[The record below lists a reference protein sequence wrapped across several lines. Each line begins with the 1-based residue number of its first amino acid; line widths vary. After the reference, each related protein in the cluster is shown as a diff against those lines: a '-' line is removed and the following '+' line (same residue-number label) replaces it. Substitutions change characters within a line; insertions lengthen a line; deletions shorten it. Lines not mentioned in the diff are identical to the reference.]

1 MGFKVVGLN
10 PDFSDNEDV
19 FLGVFRRTSNE
30 SGFATCLVSNLE
42 FKGNARFKLGDFFV
56 YPSIQASVWAAA
68 LGEEIEDSASLSD
81 HDIFTLMRW
90 PAIDSAKRLSIA
102 RELGLEY
109 FPATSSSRPTKKF
122 NNVVSELFE
131 LAQDFVIPQI
141 EPNYISIEN
150 YVERWK
156 KDPNVLLL
164 EDQNLDLAIASKQ
177 NLNEHIA
184 TLARDHVLGQNKDF
198 TRVMS
203 GKMTNVLTQ
212 QRRLQTID
220 PSKPEVYLTLM
231 ESLGVRRAM
240 ISDTKL
246 DVGFLR
252 RKNAGKTYTV
262 YFSGE

>member
-1 MGFKVVGLN
+1 
-10 PDFSDNEDV
+10 
-19 FLGVFRRTSNE
+19 
-30 SGFATCLVSNLE
+30 
-42 FKGNARFKLGDFFV
+42 
-56 YPSIQASVWAAA
+56 
-68 LGEEIEDSASLSD
+68 
-81 HDIFTLMRW
+81 
-90 PAIDSAKRLSIA
+90 
-102 RELGLEY
+102 
-109 FPATSSSRPTKKF
+109 
-122 NNVVSELFE
+122 
-131 LAQDFVIPQI
+131 
-141 EPNYISIEN
+141 
-150 YVERWK
+150 
-156 KDPNVLLL
+156 LLL